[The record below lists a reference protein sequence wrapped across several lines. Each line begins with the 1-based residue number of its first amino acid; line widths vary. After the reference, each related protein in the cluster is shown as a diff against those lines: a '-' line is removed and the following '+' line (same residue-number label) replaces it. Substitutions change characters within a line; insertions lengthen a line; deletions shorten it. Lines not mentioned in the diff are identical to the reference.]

1 MTELVCAIAS
11 RLGGDYDP
19 DNPPA
24 VMVSLHTPT
33 GKSSPLRASKAP
45 EKSSEYFGA
54 CVKQASCRGESTL
67 GVALDWTGRVRLKYR
82 SNLLLFCQSD
92 SCRVG
97 SSDTPAGEYKT
108 PHMPAWQCQPTCKHS
123 CLEVIPAGVS
133 PRCLWLYTCL
143 A

>member
-97 SSDTPAGEYKT
+97 SSDTPAGQYKDS
-108 PHMPAWQCQPTCKHS
+108 PHA
-123 CLEVIPAGVS
+123 
-133 PRCLWLYTCL
+133 CL
-143 A
+143 AVPANMQPQLPGGYSCWSQSLLFVAVHVLG